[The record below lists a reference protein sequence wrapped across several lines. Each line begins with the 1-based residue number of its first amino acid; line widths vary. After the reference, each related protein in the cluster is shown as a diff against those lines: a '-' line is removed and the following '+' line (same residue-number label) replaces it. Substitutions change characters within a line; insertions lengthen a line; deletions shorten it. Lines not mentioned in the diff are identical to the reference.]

1 MERLDRHRGGQGDT
15 DTGRGSAP
23 SVKPPERANCPTCIR
38 KPTSHQSRGR
48 GHDSGHL
55 HCLNYLNPRLCKFRS
70 VSDPSYDDKR
80 AALCTCVPP
89 APNQFSPTKDPP
101 RTPGAG
107 SSTTVI
113 PASLGCTRSTSYK
126 VTTEIDAPKKE
137 CRGVSQGQCLRTTIR
152 HRSQHS
158 QRTRLGTYLYV
169 CRARGAT
176 RDYTTR
182 HQDMLAADG
191 SITLRVIVMEIIAVI
206 MIWFFDFINLG
217 I

>member
-101 RTPGAG
+101 RTPALALRRQ
-107 SSTTVI
+107 SFPLRWVALDLRRTK
-113 PASLGCTRSTSYK
+113 SL
-126 VTTEIDAPKKE
+126 PKLMLQK
-137 CRGVSQGQCLRTTIR
+137 RNVGGVSQGQCLRTTIR

-169 CRARGAT
+169 C
-176 RDYTTR
+176 
-182 HQDMLAADG
+182 M
-191 SITLRVIVMEIIAVI
+191 
-206 MIWFFDFINLG
+206 
-217 I
+217 